1 MSKSKTQ
8 MSKEL
13 EKKCR
18 IIIHS
23 ATTAA
28 AAAGAIPIPMS
39 DAVPI
44 TATQIG
50 MIVSLGKVFG
60 ITVTQAT
67 ASSIAGVM
75 LTQKAGRA
83 IVTNILKAI
92 PGAGTVIGGGIGA
105 VTAAGLTEAL
115 GWIVADEFFK
125 TANGE
130 DSGKISDI
138 VDTTNQVQGAFEGL
152 RITK

>member
-1 MSKSKTQ
+1 MSRSKTQ
-8 MSKEL
+8 MPKEL
-13 EKKCR
+13 EKKCHM
-18 IIIHS
+18 IIHS
-23 ATTAA
+23 ATAA
-28 AAAGAIPIPMS
+28 VGAIPIPIS

-44 TATQIG
+44 TAAQIG
-50 MIVSLGKVFG
+50 MIISLGKVFG

-67 ASSIAGVM
+67 AGSIAGVT

-83 IVTNILKAI
+83 IFTNVLKAI
-92 PGAGTVIGGGIGA
+92 PGVGTVIGSGIGA

-130 DSGKISDI
+130 DSNKISDI
-138 VDTTNQVQGAFEGL
+138 VDTTSRVQGAFEGL
-152 RITK
+152 RTK

>member
-1 MSKSKTQ
+1 MARYS
-8 MSKEL
+8 
-13 EKKCR
+13 R
-18 IIIHS
+18 
-23 ATTAA
+23 
-28 AAAGAIPIPMS
+28 
-39 DAVPI
+39 
-44 TATQIG
+44 QILSV
-50 MIVSLGKVFG
+50 VS
-60 ITVTQAT
+60 I
-67 ASSIAGVM
+67 
-75 LTQKAGRA
+75 TQKAGRA

-130 DSGKISDI
+130 GSNKISDI

>member
-1 MSKSKTQ
+1 MSRSKTQ

-13 EKKCR
+13 EKRCH

-23 ATTAA
+23 ATTMA

-50 MIVSLGKVFG
+50 MIISLGKVFG

-83 IVTNILKAI
+83 IVTNTLKAI
-92 PGAGTVIGGGIGA
+92 PLAGTVIGGGVGA
-105 VTAAGLTEAL
+105 VTAAVLTEAL

-125 TANGE
+125 TANGQ
-130 DSGKISDI
+130 DSGKISNI